1 MAGPGPAAVS
11 DRLTDT
17 LDYGALAE
25 RAAAIVGGEPC
36 DLIETVAG
44 RIADD
49 VLTDRRVRA
58 VEVRCTS
65 RRRRSRC
72 SSPMSRW
79 SLHRTA
85 EAPMTRAVL
94 SLGSNLG
101 DRFGHLVS
109 AVRGFADVLIAASPV
124 YETAPWGGVEQP
136 DFLNA
141 VLIVAD
147 PDTDEWGWLR
157 RGQRLEQA
165 AGRVREV
172 RWGPRTLDVDVVDR
186 GRQ

>member
-1 MAGPGPAAVS
+1 
-11 DRLTDT
+11 
-17 LDYGALAE
+17 
-25 RAAAIVGGEPC
+25 
-36 DLIETVAG
+36 
-44 RIADD
+44 
-49 VLTDRRVRA
+49 
-58 VEVRCTS
+58 
-65 RRRRSRC
+65 
-72 SSPMSRW
+72 
-79 SLHRTA
+79 
-85 EAPMTRAVL
+85 MTRAVL

-109 AVRGFADVLIAASPV
+109 AVRGFADVLVAASPV

-165 AGRVREV
+165 AGRIREM
-172 RWGPRTLDVDVVDR
+172 RWGPRTLDVDVVTVDGVRSGHPDLLLPHPGTADR
-186 GRQ
+186 ATVLRPWLDVEPDAQLPGRGPVAALLAALGPAATAMTPRPDLPLLPR